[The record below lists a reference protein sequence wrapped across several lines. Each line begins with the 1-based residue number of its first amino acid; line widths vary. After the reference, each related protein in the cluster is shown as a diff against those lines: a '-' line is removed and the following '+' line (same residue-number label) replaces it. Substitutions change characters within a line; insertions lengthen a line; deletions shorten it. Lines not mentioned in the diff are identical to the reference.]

1 MANFQRQMDL
11 HLCFSLVTCF
21 ILKWVLLLHV
31 GYIDVASGSCDLATC
46 PIVCSGC
53 PALGGDIVTVDPS
66 GPPHP
71 CQEVLIQ
78 QAGYPHG
85 YSGQACV
92 WPFDTNNVETSFGV
106 TVFDFDGGDGDMLKI
121 ERVLIRPSG
130 ARQNK
135 DLFDGDTSDFDALPS
150 SAFRDRGHE
159 LTISFTPSQQRYS
172 NRGFSLRIMFAETGE
187 VWP

>member
-1 MANFQRQMDL
+1 M
-11 HLCFSLVTCF
+11 
-21 ILKWVLLLHV
+21 
-31 GYIDVASGSCDLATC
+31 
-46 PIVCSGC
+46 
-53 PALGGDIVTVDPS
+53 
-66 GPPHP
+66 
-71 CQEVLIQ
+71 
-78 QAGYPHG
+78 
-85 YSGQACV
+85 